1 MRALIYLILG
11 AILLAVGIWWIIAA
25 GHSVMGI
32 VAMLLTAIGGA
43 FFIGGIAVA
52 LDMFAPTSKKI

>member
-11 AILLAVGIWWIIAA
+11 AVLLAVGIWWIIAA
-25 GHSVMGI
+25 GHTVMAI

-43 FFIGGIAVA
+43 VFVAGIAVA
-52 LDMFAPTSKKI
+52 LDLFAPTSKKI

>member
-11 AILLAVGIWWIIAA
+11 AILLAVGIWWILSA
-25 GHSVMGI
+25 GFSVMAI
-32 VAMLLTAIGGA
+32 VAMLLTATGGA
-43 FFIGGIAVA
+43 VFVAGIAVA